1 MDYDDLFRL
10 LPKPPKKW
18 TTQEVL
24 VWLKYIGYS
33 QLDTYFVNECVDGSC
48 LEILTDQDLLDIGVQ
63 SPLQRKKLLQW
74 IQIGLKE
81 FTNYC
86 KTHIKNEIAPKMVQ
100 TFMEVQSISSPRV
113 EIPQQ
118 DRLPLKDIQDK
129 ILQSRHEY
137 EMEIDEKTTMGQIP
151 IEPLPSPGARQKK
164 QFILPVQKSQSKIT
178 EEDLARQVQQSNK
191 KNIFAQLQMQ
201 PIQKPIIQSPQK
213 QQLQES
219 DYYLPQF
226 GTPRFDKQEKKDSQE
241 FPQNN
246 QKLQQQQ
253 YSIQS
258 PKTLQQQQYQ
268 IQSPNTHKNQLNIK
282 IKKEGLPTQKKLI
295 TKNATIGRNPENDI
309 QLNHESVSR
318 THVWLTYK
326 EKQFY
331 LQDRGSLIGTF
342 ILLET
347 KTQIM
352 QGYIIQMGATEVI
365 IQTLQVNGQQCN
377 IVLASQMGSV
387 QFTLLNGKSKMIG
400 SQTFGDQTMAYDHA
414 LLEFTNEGLSI
425 EDQKTSSGT
434 WMRLSKS
441 GVQSQIVPLSRR
453 RVIKIA
459 EYILIIEPE

>member
-18 TTQEVL
+18 STQEVL

-48 LEILTDQDLLDIGVQ
+48 LEILTDQDLLDIGIT
-63 SPLQRKKLLQW
+63 SALQRKKLLQW

-86 KTHIKNEIAPKMVQ
+86 KSHARNDVVPKMVQ
-100 TFMEVQSISSPRV
+100 TFMEVQQISSPRV

-118 DRLPLKDIQDK
+118 DRLPLKVIQDR

-137 EMEIDEKTTMGQIP
+137 DAEIEEKTTLGQIP
-151 IEPLPSPGARQKK
+151 IEPLPSPGGRQKQ
-164 QFILPVQKSQSKIT
+164 QFILPAPKSQSKIT
-178 EEDLARQVQQSNK
+178 EEDLAKQVQQSNK
-191 KNIFAQLQMQ
+191 KNIFAELSKQQ
-201 PIQKPIIQSPQK
+201 IQKPIIMSPQK
-213 QQLQES
+213 QQQLQES
-219 DYYLPQF
+219 DYHLPQF
-226 GTPRFDKQEKKDSQE
+226 GTPKFDKQEKKDHQE
-241 FPQNN
+241 LHQNN
-246 QKLQQQQ
+246 SQQLFQ
-253 YSIQS
+253 IQS
-258 PKTLQQQQYQ
+258 PKTQ
-268 IQSPNTHKNQLNIK
+268 NHQLNIK
-282 IKKEGLPTQKKLI
+282 IKKEGIPTQKKLI

-318 THVWLTYK
+318 THVWLTFK

-352 QGYIIQMGATEVI
+352 QGYIIQMGATEVV
-365 IQTLQVNGQQCN
+365 IQSLQKSGQQCN

-387 QFTLLNGKSKMIG
+387 QFTLPIGKSKMIG
-400 SQTFGDQTMAYDHA
+400 SQTFGDQAMAYDHA
-414 LLEFTNEGLSI
+414 LLEFTSEGLSI

-441 GVQSQIVPLSRR
+441 GVQSQSVLLSRR

>member
-48 LEILTDQDLLDIGVQ
+48 LEILTDQDLLDIGIS

-86 KTHIKNEIAPKMVQ
+86 KSHIKNEVTSQMVQ
-100 TFMEVQSISSPRV
+100 PFMEVQLISSPRV

-118 DRLPLKDIQDK
+118 DRLPLKVIQDR

-137 EMEIDEKTTMGQIP
+137 DIEIDEKTTMGQIP
-151 IEPLPSPGARQKK
+151 IEPLPSPGGRQKQ
-164 QFILPVQKSQSKIT
+164 QFIFQVPKSQLKIT
-178 EEDLARQVQQSNK
+178 EEDLARQVQQTNK
-191 KNIFAQLQMQ
+191 KNIFGELQLQQ
-201 PIQKPIIQSPQK
+201 IQKPILLSPQKK

-219 DYYLPQF
+219 EYHLPEF
-226 GTPRFDKQEKKDSQE
+226 GTPRFDRQEKREIEEIHS
-241 FPQNN
+241 NN
-246 QKLQQQQ
+246 QQQQ
-253 YSIQS
+253 
-258 PKTLQQQQYQ
+258 QQQL
-268 IQSPNTHKNQLNIK
+268 IQSPNQLQNQLNIK
-282 IKKEGLPTQKKLI
+282 IKKEGFPTQKKLI

-318 THVWLTYK
+318 THVWLTFK

-347 KTQIM
+347 KTQIV
-352 QGYIIQMGATEVI
+352 QGYIIEMGSTEVV
-365 IQTLQVNGQQCN
+365 IQSLQQNGQQCN
-377 IVLASQMGSV
+377 IVLTSQMGSV
-387 QFTLLNGKSKMIG
+387 QFTLSIGKSKMIG
-400 SQTFGDQTMAYDHA
+400 SQTFGDQTMAYNHA
-414 LLEFTNEGLSI
+414 LLQFTSEGISI

-441 GVQSQIVPLSRR
+441 GVQSLSVPLCRR